1 MGQCHPLD
9 ADRVTKGGLRMK
21 GKKVYMLIECS
32 WNGSNAYTFD
42 DAYVYESEEERDKA
56 YQCAIDTQKRLNNYN
71 SEWLKYETE
80 IR

>member
-1 MGQCHPLD
+1 
-9 ADRVTKGGLRMK
+9 MK

-42 DAYVYESEEERDKA
+42 DACVYENEEERDKA